1 MNPREDARKNGP
13 GAAAEIIAR
22 LNLSPHPKEGGWFR
36 ETYRSRETIPAG
48 ALPARGGETSAAST
62 AIYYLLTPDTVSAMH
77 RLATDEVFHFY
88 AGDPVEQLRLF
99 ADGRGAVTI
108 LGNDLAAGMEPQS
121 VVPAGAWQG
130 ARLGRGG
137 RYALLG
143 CTVAP
148 GFDYADYEH
157 GQRAPLAAAYPAFS
171 ALIEALTPA

>member
-1 MNPREDARKNGP
+1 MNPRDGAEKGGA

-48 ALPARGGETSAAST
+48 TLQGRGAARSAST

-99 ADGRGAVTI
+99 PDGSGAVTI
-108 LGNDLAAGMEPQS
+108 LGNELAAGMEPQS
-121 VVPAGAWQG
+121 VVPAGVWQG
-130 ARLGRGG
+130 ARLVHGG

-157 GQRAPLAAAYPAFS
+157 GARAPLVAGHPGFA